1 MQAGSSSELSVILSL
16 AHAVGGDARYTVAT
30 VSGETLQNHGS
41 SFAQRHLSRDLTYFL
56 RPNQESQ
63 VRDIKMNTNTP
74 LALVTTL

>member
-16 AHAVGGDARYTVAT
+16 AVGGDDQYTVAT

-56 RPNQESQ
+56 EPNQESQ
-63 VRDIKMNTNTP
+63 VRDIKMNTYTQ

>member
-16 AHAVGGDARYTVAT
+16 AHAVDGDAQYTVAT

-56 RPNQESQ
+56 EPNQESQ
-63 VRDIKMNTNTP
+63 VRDIKMNTYTP